1 MALTSILL
9 GLLALTVAASPAA
22 AAAAAAADSA
32 SPSAAASASQD
43 LNLRPVIGIL
53 SQELSRSMRKALTD
67 YDYTSYIAASYVK
80 FFEGAGAR
88 VVPILINQDDDY
100 YRTMISSINGL
111 VFPGGSASI
120 TQRSGYGRAGRLLYD
135 LLLESAANGTIL
147 PLFAT
152 CLGFEMLMYLHAN
165 NTNPLTSCKAQN
177 LSDPLFLQTGWE
189 LSELLGEAPENIVQ
203 TLTTTNA
210 TSNFH
215 KYCVT
220 PQTFRDLG
228 LDEDFLMAVD
238 VVDGR
243 IDTWSKV
250 GIPSSSCSAAWHP
263 EKWTIISPG
272 ICLVPLTEEDI
283 KRCLLDV
290 PFSDPSAGRLS
301 HIEAA
306 NSQTAPYTKADQT
319 AQVAERL
326 AAFICCVCMPVSVC
340 LCVYIPVSLCL
351 YVSMPVSL
359 CLFVSMYLTRQNNQN
374 FGSKEKEAAML
385 IYNHSPTYISQLYRS
400 SFQQCYFFE

>member
-9 GLLALTVAASPAA
+9 GLLALTAAASSAA
-22 AAAAAAADSA
+22 AASVATSA
-32 SPSAAASASQD
+32 SVSQD

-53 SQELSRSMRKALTD
+53 SQELGRSMRKALSE
-67 YDYTSYIAASYVK
+67 YNYTSYIAASYVK

-100 YRTMISSINGL
+100 YRKMISSINGL

-135 LLLESAANGTIL
+135 LLLDSAANGTIL

-177 LSDPLFLQTGWE
+177 RSDPLFLQTGWE
-189 LSELLGEAPENIVQ
+189 LSELLGEAPENILQ

-220 PQTFRDLG
+220 PQSFRDLG
-228 LDEDFLMAVD
+228 LDEDFLMLSTSHD
-238 VVDGR
+238 SDGIEYVSTVEHR
-243 IDTWSKV
+243 ELPLF
-250 GIPSSSCSAAWHP
+250 GFQWHP
-263 EKWTIISPG
+263 EKNLYEWGYASIPHTR
-272 ICLVPLTEEDI
+272 D
-283 KRCLLDV
+283 
-290 PFSDPSAGRLS
+290 A
-301 HIEAA
+301 IEAA
-306 NSQTAPYTKADQT
+306 QFTANVFVDKA
-319 AQVAERL
+319 
-326 AAFICCVCMPVSVC
+326 
-340 LCVYIPVSLCL
+340 
-351 YVSMPVSL
+351 
-359 CLFVSMYLTRQNNQN
+359 RQNNQS
-374 FGSKEKEAAML
+374 FGSKEKEASML
-385 IYNHSPTYISQLYRS
+385 IYNYSPTYIAQLYRS